1 MTTIDKK
8 AQVEEIRYNLRK
20 QANSA
25 GLGQALAVVG
35 IIGASVLVNQAV
47 NRIVNK
53 AREKNLQSVE
63 PEYFKKLLEKNPSL
77 IEEDP
82 EEVLDLWQSLYRT
95 APNLAQDPVAAG
107 GFIRQNVNARVRED
121 LGGPTLDTYK
131 TLSEIQSK
139 LQGLEQNYDLKGFS
153 DIAAKGFL

>member
-1 MTTIDKK
+1 MELIEKK
-8 AQVEEIRYNLRK
+8 AQLEEIRYNLRK
-20 QANSA
+20 QASNM
-25 GLGQALAVVG
+25 GVGQALAVVG

-47 NRIVNK
+47 NRIMQRVK
-53 AREKNLQSVE
+53 EKNLQNVQ

-82 EEVLDLWQSLYRT
+82 DEVLDLWQTLYRT

-107 GFIRQNVNARVRED
+107 GFIRQNVNARVRGD

-139 LQGLEQNYDLKGFS
+139 LQGLEENYDMKAFS
-153 DIAAKGFL
+153 DIAAKGLL